1 MEKILLKNCP
11 NLGMTL
17 EKSGV
22 MGFVVKLKPTWT
34 ILANSAAKTATAS
47 MGSTSL
53 AM

>member
-11 NLGMTL
+11 SLGKTL

-22 MGFVVKLKPTWT
+22 MGLVVKLKPTWT
-34 ILANSAAKTATAS
+34 ILENSAANTATAS
-47 MGSTSL
+47 IGSASL